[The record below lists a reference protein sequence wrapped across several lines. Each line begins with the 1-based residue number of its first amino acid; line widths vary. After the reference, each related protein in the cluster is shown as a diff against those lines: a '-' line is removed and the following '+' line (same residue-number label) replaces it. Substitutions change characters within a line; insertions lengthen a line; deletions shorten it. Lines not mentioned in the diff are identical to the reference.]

1 MNNCILMGRIA
12 SDVTVRTA
20 NSGTTV
26 ANFRLAVRRPFSK
39 DKTDFFN
46 LTAFGKTAETLERYV
61 AKGDSIAAECTAQ
74 TDAYTDRDGNK
85 HSVVAFIVNSVD
97 FGAKKGSGGSGGK
110 DIGIDADAP
119 VNGSDGLETGTFPD
133 DDDLPF

>member
-46 LTAFGKTAETLERYV
+46 LTAFGKTAEMLEKYI
-61 AKGDSIAAECTAQ
+61 AKGDSAAFECSAQ

-85 HSVVAFIVNSVD
+85 RSAVVFIVNSVD
-97 FGAKKGSGGSGGK
+97 FGAKKGSGSSGGK
-110 DIGIDADAP
+110 DVGIDADTPA
-119 VNGSDGLETGTFPD
+119 NGSDGSGTGTFPD